1 MLVLERFLGSYDK
14 ERPELINMKKPSEVV
29 VATVEHIKCVWLVW
43 DNIHSVYVI
52 YLGLRDMKDGRN
64 LSLEIKQRMHF
75 DTSFSTSE
83 VSPIIHAQTQVN
95 RGRVKGV
102 DLSMELEDVLYPLLL
117 SDPHHVVGEL
127 LEDAIVTTV
136 VRFGQVASG
145 DVLAETEYVELVL
158 ERSRCYD
165 ETSQ

>member
-29 VATVEHIKCVWLVW
+29 VA
-43 DNIHSVYVI
+43 
-52 YLGLRDMKDGRN
+52 
-64 LSLEIKQRMHF
+64 
-75 DTSFSTSE
+75 
-83 VSPIIHAQTQVN
+83 QVN

>member
-83 VSPIIHAQTQVN
+83 VSPIIHAH
-95 RGRVKGV
+95 
-102 DLSMELEDVLYPLLL
+102 P
-117 SDPHHVVGEL
+117 VGEGF
-127 LEDAIVTTV
+127 A
-136 VRFGQVASG
+136 F
-145 DVLAETEYVELVL
+145 ETNN
-158 ERSRCYD
+158 
-165 ETSQ
+165 

>member
-1 MLVLERFLGSYDK
+1 MLTEP
-14 ERPELINMKKPSEVV
+14 RPFEHRQTEV
-29 VATVEHIKCVWLVW
+29 
-43 DNIHSVYVI
+43 
-52 YLGLRDMKDGRN
+52 DG
-64 LSLEIKQRMHF
+64 
-75 DTSFSTSE
+75 
-83 VSPIIHAQTQVN
+83 
-95 RGRVKGV
+95 GRVKGV

-145 DVLAETEYVELVL
+145 DVLAETESVELVL